1 MRHSFIAAI
10 SMCMSLCV
18 PAFAEAPDFSGEQ
31 FEAREGFF
39 TLQVDTDTN
48 KVYAVL
54 PEADEDGVVLR
65 MIHTAALTA
74 GLGSNPVGFDRGNW
88 NPGEIMVF
96 RQIGD
101 QLILEVENLSYRA
114 SP

>member
-1 MRHSFIAAI
+1 MRRSFIAAI

-18 PAFAEAPDFSGEQ
+18 PAFAEAPDFAGEQ

-65 MIHTAALTA
+65 WVLTA
-74 GLGSNPVGFDRGNW
+74 ETGIRGRLWGSARLATSSFWR
-88 NPGEIMVF
+88 
-96 RQIGD
+96 
-101 QLILEVENLSYRA
+101 SKT
-114 SP
+114 